1 MNDKKIKLNL
11 YSHLLEF
18 LVKNRPYSTAQLSQ
32 DLFVLYFTKMKKNG
46 FFVEIGA
53 ADGFFLSNTFLLENK
68 QNWNGIVAEPL
79 IGWHAKLKKN
89 RNCRIDTRCVFN
101 KSNLKLD
108 FCDVYDYPEFSGL
121 SNEIEK
127 DNNSKL
133 RERYNKIEVKTVS
146 INDLFEDHKAPSYI
160 DYISIDTEGSE
171 YKILEQLN
179 FNKYNVGIF
188 TIEHNFMEQKRKK
201 INNLLTKRNY
211 IRVFERISKWDDWY
225 IEQDNK
231 ILKEF
236 FIN

>member
-1 MNDKKIKLNL
+1 MRYALGLVFIA
-11 YSHLLEF
+11 LLF
-18 LVKNRPYSTAQLSQ
+18 FCFI
-32 DLFVLYFTKMKKNG
+32 LFWPEDEN
-46 FFVEIGA
+46 
-53 ADGFFLSNTFLLENK
+53 NTDSLEK
-68 QNWNGIVAEPL
+68 QNVSSEMPQ
-79 IGWHAKLKKN
+79 
-89 RNCRIDTRCVFN
+89 D
-101 KSNLKLD
+101 
-108 FCDVYDYPEFSGL
+108 
-121 SNEIEK
+121 
-127 DNNSKL
+127 
-133 RERYNKIEVKTVS
+133 KIS
-146 INDLFEDHKAPSYI
+146 ASD
-160 DYISIDTEGSE
+160 SIDKSDENRHEAMNSE

>member
-1 MNDKKIKLNL
+1 M
-11 YSHLLEF
+11 
-18 LVKNRPYSTAQLSQ
+18 
-32 DLFVLYFTKMKKNG
+32 
-46 FFVEIGA
+46 
-53 ADGFFLSNTFLLENK
+53 
-68 QNWNGIVAEPL
+68 
-79 IGWHAKLKKN
+79 
-89 RNCRIDTRCVFN
+89 
-101 KSNLKLD
+101 
-108 FCDVYDYPEFSGL
+108 
-121 SNEIEK
+121 
-127 DNNSKL
+127 
-133 RERYNKIEVKTVS
+133 
-146 INDLFEDHKAPSYI
+146 FEDHKAPNYI
-160 DYISIDTEGSE
+160 DYISLDTEGSE